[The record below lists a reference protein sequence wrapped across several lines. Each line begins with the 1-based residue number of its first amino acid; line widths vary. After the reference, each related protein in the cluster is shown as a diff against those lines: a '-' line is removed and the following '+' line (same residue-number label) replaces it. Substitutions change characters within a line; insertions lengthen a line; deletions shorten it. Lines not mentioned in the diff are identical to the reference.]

1 MTIEKMRKIIMESV
15 SFSQLEKNKG
25 IYEFYNDNES
35 EKSLGISYEDID
47 DKRDVYIYNIFIDS
61 EYINISGEGTKE
73 NPLPND
79 ILEQLVKEWNMVTN

>member
-1 MTIEKMRKIIMESV
+1 MTIEEMRKIIMGNV
-15 SFSQLEKNKG
+15 PFSQLEKNRG

-47 DKRDVYIYNIFIDS
+47 DKKDVYIYNIFIGS
-61 EYINISGEGTKE
+61 EYVNISGEGTKE

-79 ILEQLVKEWNMVTN
+79 ILEQLVKEWNTITN

>member
-15 SFSQLEKNKG
+15 PFSQLEKNRG

-47 DKRDVYIYNIFIDS
+47 DKKDVYIYNIFIGS
-61 EYINISGEGTKE
+61 EYINISGEGTKK

>member
-1 MTIEKMRKIIMESV
+1 MTIEKMRKIIMENV